1 MCSKCA
7 LALYILDISMGGRQ
21 DMYTKR
27 LVGSVV
33 SRARHVMTSSC
44 VVRGD
49 CRLCLRSD
57 TRKSVYVVF
66 LRRTD
71 VYIMRE

>member
-1 MCSKCA
+1 
-7 LALYILDISMGGRQ
+7 MGGRQ

-33 SRARHVMTSSC
+33 SRACHVVTSSC

-49 CRLCLRSD
+49 SRLCLRSD
-57 TRKSVYVVF
+57 TRTSVYV
-66 LRRTD
+66 LEESRR
-71 VYIMRE
+71 V